1 MDLQNV
7 EIHKAVDAEI
17 LDSKLKGL
25 KWISP
30 KYPNDPLKEIS
41 LIKEA
46 IQIIKKDERNKIVMS
61 DYQFISFLTE
71 QNLNIPN
78 RWYTHDN
85 NSYPLQNHRHFS
97 FYKEHINQ
105 NLEKNKIKVVYTI
118 GQPKF
123 SKFKIFLDNTCF
135 ESKNINEIAIISV
148 LRKCN

>member
-1 MDLQNV
+1 
-7 EIHKAVDAEI
+7 
-17 LDSKLKGL
+17 
-25 KWISP
+25 
-30 KYPNDPLKEIS
+30 
-41 LIKEA
+41 
-46 IQIIKKDERNKIVMS
+46 MS

-105 NLEKNKIKVVYTI
+105 NLKKNKIKLCTQLVN
-118 GQPKF
+118 QSLANLK
-123 SKFKIFLDNTCF
+123 FLDNTCF